1 MKRKAELAEEN
12 AKKQIAMSGKQP
24 ASNRPRA
31 PGKPEKKTG
40 CCGGGDCI
48 IM

>member
-1 MKRKAELAEEN
+1 MP
-12 AKKQIAMSGKQP
+12 GGQP
-24 ASNRPRA
+24 SKTTSNRPRV
-31 PGKPEKKTG
+31 PPKPEKKTG